1 MKRHLISALAVL
13 AIMCGCESGI
23 GYSSYDS
30 TDSNFVLG
38 DNNLVGVW
46 DIVKY
51 EALSRSGESLK
62 ETSNSG
68 EISATYR
75 KFAMTADL
83 QMSIWYGSYE
93 TAVMT
98 VGFGYD
104 SSMKILMYGD
114 TGYADVE
121 VLTKDSLVFVGQ
133 NFAPLEWY
141 DNASIYS
148 VRTTCVKEQEE

>member
-13 AIMCGCESGI
+13 TILCGCESGK
-23 GYSSYDS
+23 GSASYDS

-51 EALSRSGESLK
+51 EALNRNGESLK

-83 QMSIWYGSYE
+83 KMSIWYGAYE
-93 TAVMT
+93 DAVME

-104 SSMKILMYGD
+104 SSSKMLMYGD
-114 TGYADVE
+114 TGFSDVE

-141 DNASIYS
+141 QDASIYS
-148 VRTTCVKEQEE
+148 VRTTCIKEKE